1 MNANGKS
8 ATLTLS
14 IRIEDVSPAEV
25 EREMSVIL
33 EEIAFI
39 LHSILGVDVNDI
51 SIEPLEE
58 S

>member
-1 MNANGKS
+1 VNANGKS